1 VSVGIDTAGSYAV
14 GELIA
19 YKWTVPPKKT
29 EPLEALVSLVG
40 GASADRI
47 YALMENNGATGTIT
61 ISGVEIT

>member
-1 VSVGIDTAGSYAV
+1 
-14 GELIA
+14 
-19 YKWTVPPKKT
+19 
-29 EPLEALVSLVG
+29 LEALVSLVG